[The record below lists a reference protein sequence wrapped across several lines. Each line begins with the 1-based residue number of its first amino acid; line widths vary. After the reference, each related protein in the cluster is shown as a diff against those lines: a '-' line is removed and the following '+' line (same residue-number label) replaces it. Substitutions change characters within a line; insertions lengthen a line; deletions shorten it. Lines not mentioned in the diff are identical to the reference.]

1 MVTKLMLPF
10 VPGKFFFFFFV
21 NSLIMGV
28 VLLNVLSTV
37 GSI

>member
-10 VPGKFFFFFFV
+10 VPGKFFFLV
-21 NSLIMGV
+21 NALIMGV

-37 GSI
+37 GSL